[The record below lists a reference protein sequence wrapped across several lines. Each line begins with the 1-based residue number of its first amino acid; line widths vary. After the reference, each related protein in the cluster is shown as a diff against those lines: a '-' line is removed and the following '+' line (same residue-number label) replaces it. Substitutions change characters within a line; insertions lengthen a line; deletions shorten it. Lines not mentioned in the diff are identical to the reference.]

1 MAIRAMWKGVLH
13 FDSIRVPVKLY
24 GAIED
29 RNVHF
34 RLLHRKDLEPVHQHL
49 INPETDE
56 VVPYEE
62 TRRAFIT
69 EAGDRVLLSPSD
81 LEALQPPP
89 SRDIEIVSFLPLHAI
104 DHRWYDRPYYLGPDE
119 DSAEFFA
126 LADALEAMQVEGVA
140 RWVMRNKS
148 YVGALQL
155 HQGYPMLMSLRHAE
169 EIIPADALAPPKG
182 PPLDQRELGL
192 ARQLIEMLEAEFKPQ
207 EYHDEFRE
215 RILEMLAAKAQG
227 KQVRKRVPRPRAP
240 KLDIAQALEA
250 SVQQARKQ
258 ARGAA

>member
-13 FDSIRVPVKLY
+13 FDSILVPVKLY

-69 EAGDRVLLSPSD
+69 EAGDRVLLDRPELAA
-81 LEALQPPP
+81 LEPQP
-89 SRDIEIVSFLPLHAI
+89 SRDIEVLAFLPLHEI

-119 DSAEFFA
+119 DGAAFFA
-126 LADALEAMQVEGVA
+126 LTEALEEMQVEGLA

-148 YVGALQL
+148 YAGALQL
-155 HQGYPMLMSLRHAE
+155 YQGQPMLMSLHHAE
-169 EIIPADALAPPKG
+169 ETIPLEALKAPTG
-182 PPLDQRELGL
+182 PALDPRELGM
-192 ARQLIEMLEAEFKPQ
+192 AHQLIEMLASEFEPQ
-207 EYHDEFRE
+207 EYHDEFRD
-215 RILEMLAAKAQG
+215 RVLEMLAAKAQG
-227 KQVRKRVPRPRAP
+227 KQVKKRAP
-240 KLDIAQALEA
+240 ARRERGMDIGNALEA
-250 SVQQARKQ
+250 SIREVRKR
-258 ARGAA
+258 A